1 MLLIAG
7 LGNPGPQY
15 AGNRHNVGFMAADAI
30 ARRHSFSGFSKKF
43 RGEIAE
49 GTLAGEKA
57 LILKPMTFMNLS
69 GDSVGEA
76 MRFYKLTPA
85 DLVVIHDELDVAP
98 GRLKLK
104 TGGGNGGHN
113 GLKSIDA
120 HCGKDYKRLR
130 VGIGHPGDKSRVNP
144 HVLGDFSK
152 ADQDW
157 LSPLLDAIADHA
169 ELLARGDDAG
179 FLNKIAL
186 ATGSAAPG
194 PAKPGKKTET
204 AADGKPAPGSPS
216 GKKPSSGSHIRQARQ
231 SRPQMPASGPMAEM
245 LKKLLGGGDK
255 D

>member
-15 AGNRHNVGFMAADAI
+15 AKNRHNVGFMAADAI

-49 GTLAGEKA
+49 GMLAGEKA

-76 MRFYKLTPA
+76 MRFYKLSPS
-85 DLVVIHDELDVAP
+85 DIIVIHDELDLAP
-98 GRLKLK
+98 GKLKLK

-130 VGIGHPGDKSRVNP
+130 VGIGHPGHKDRVNP

-152 ADQDW
+152 ADQQW
-157 LSPLLDAIADHA
+157 LDPLLDAIADNA
-169 ELLARGDDAG
+169 DLIAKGDDAG
-179 FLNKIAL
+179 FLNRIAL
-186 ATGSAAPG
+186 ATGSSDTA
-194 PAKPGKKTET
+194 PAKPEKTSAT
-204 AADGKPAPGSPS
+204 KAPGGKPAAT
-216 GKKPSSGSHIRQARQ
+216 GKSHIRQARNSQ
-231 SRPQMPASGPMAEM
+231 QPGKLPPSGPMADM
-245 LKKLLGGGDK
+245 LKKLFGDGK
-255 D
+255 K

>member
-15 AGNRHNVGFMAADAI
+15 AKHRHNVGFMAADAI

-43 RGEIAE
+43 RGEIADGE
-49 GTLAGEKA
+49 IAGEKV
-57 LILKPMTFMNLS
+57 LLLKPTTSMNLS

-76 MRFYKLTPA
+76 MRFYKLSPS
-85 DLVVIHDELDVAP
+85 DIIVIHDELDLAP
-98 GRLKLK
+98 GKLKLK

-130 VGIGHPGDKSRVNP
+130 VGIGHPGHKDRVNG

-152 ADQDW
+152 ADREW
-157 LSPLLDAIADHA
+157 LEPLLDAIADHA
-169 ELLARGDDAG
+169 DLMAKGDDAG

-186 ATGSAAPG
+186 ATGTSAPA
-194 PAKPGKKTET
+194 PAKPAKTPKPG
-204 AADGKPAPGSPS
+204 ASVGGKPAGT
-216 GKKPSSGSHIRQARQ
+216 GKSHIRQARNSAQ
-231 SRPQMPASGPMAEM
+231 PKTLPTSGPMADM
-245 LKKLLGGGDK
+245 LKKLFGNK

>member
-15 AGNRHNVGFMAADAI
+15 ARNRHNVGFMAADAI

-43 RGEIAE
+43 RAEIAE

-57 LILKPMTFMNLS
+57 LIIKPMTFMNLS

-76 MRFYKLTPA
+76 MRFYKLSPS
-85 DLVVIHDELDVAP
+85 DIIVIHDELDLAP
-98 GRLKLK
+98 GKLKLK
-104 TGGGNGGHN
+104 TGGGHGGHN

-130 VGIGHPGDKSRVNP
+130 IGIGHPGHKDRVNP
-144 HVLGDFSK
+144 HVLGDFAK
-152 ADQDW
+152 ADQQW
-157 LSPLLDAIADHA
+157 LEPLLDAIADHA
-169 ELLARGDDAG
+169 DLIAKGDDAG

-186 ATGSAAPG
+186 ATGTAAPKPDK
-194 PAKPGKKTET
+194 PAKSLSAG
-204 AADGKPAPGSPS
+204 GKPAPA
-216 GKKPSSGSHIRQARQ
+216 GKSHIRQARNSAQ
-231 SRPQMPASGPMAEM
+231 PKQLPTSGPMADM
-245 LKKLLGGGDK
+245 LKKLFGNK

>member
-15 AGNRHNVGFMAADAI
+15 ARNRHNVGFMAADAI

-76 MRFYKLTPA
+76 MRFYKLSPS
-85 DLVVIHDELDVAP
+85 DIIVIHDELDVAP
-98 GRLKLK
+98 GKLKLK

-130 VGIGHPGDKSRVNP
+130 VGIGHPGHKDRVNP

-152 ADQDW
+152 ADQEW
-157 LSPLLDAIADHA
+157 LEPLLDAIADHA
-169 ELLARGDDAG
+169 ELIARGDDAG
-179 FLNKIAL
+179 FLNKVVV
-186 ATGSAAPG
+186 ATGGSTAPE
-194 PAKPGKKTET
+194 KPE
-204 AADGKPAPGSPS
+204 PS
-216 GKKPSSGSHIRQARQ
+216 GKAPGKTGGQGRSHIRQARNSAQ
-231 SRPQMPASGPMAEM
+231 PGKLPASGPMADM
-245 LKKLLGGGDK
+245 LKKLFGDGNK
-255 D
+255 

>member
-1 MLLIAG
+1 MLLIVG
-7 LGNPGPQY
+7 LGNPGSQY
-15 AGNRHNVGFMAADAI
+15 ARNRHNVGFMAADAI

-57 LILKPMTFMNLS
+57 LVIKPMTFMNLS

-76 MRFYKLTPA
+76 MRFYKLKPA
-85 DLVVIHDELDVAP
+85 DIIVIHDELDLAP
-98 GRLKLK
+98 GKLKLK

-130 VGIGHPGDKSRVNP
+130 IGIGHPGHKDRVNP
-144 HVLGDFSK
+144 HVLGDFAK
-152 ADQDW
+152 ADAEW
-157 LSPLLDAIADHA
+157 LDPLLDAIADHA
-169 ELLARGDDAG
+169 ELIASGDDAG

-186 ATGSAAPG
+186 ATGAAEPK
-194 PAKPGKKTET
+194 PAKPPKTG
-204 AADGKPAPGSPS
+204 AAGSGKPATA
-216 GKKPSSGSHIRQARQ
+216 GKSHIRQAHNSAQ
-231 SRPQMPASGPMAEM
+231 PKKLPTSGPMADM
-245 LKKLLGGGDK
+245 LKKLFGNK